1 MNNNEIL
8 VAVDLGSTHMAAIA
22 AIEQP
27 DGTLKIMALEEQ
39 GKTQILNNIRKG
51 IIENSS
57 QVSFKLNEMKQF
69 LRNRTHSEIN
79 TMFVALG
86 AKGMKMVEATVEHE
100 FDVLTSISQ
109 HTIDTMIAECKMEIE
124 QQNPEFS
131 VFDIIPISYTID
143 GQRKLT
149 DISKAKAKHI
159 SAQYVVV
166 VGILAIKRGI
176 DGSFDRSGI
185 VLEHSAL
192 KMYAQS
198 TAVLSD
204 EARQNGAVII
214 DLGGETTTMSAFHDG
229 RLQDLCV
236 VPLGAH
242 NITRDI
248 ASLEISE
255 EYAEKLK
262 LRKGCAIEKM
272 VTNPVC
278 VKIQNIVSGQPHV
291 EISTQ
296 QLAEIIEARLLEIL
310 TPIFRKI
317 KQLPFDLEN
326 GIVLTGG
333 GAMLEGICEFV
344 EMYTKFPV
352 TIGSHA
358 EWLADGTDAKYESPN
373 YSQLIGLLAL
383 GAQYRKENI
392 EQPIVKEP
400 KIKKGLFG
408 RLGDGVMSLFSDE
421 ENNN

>member
-1 MNNNEIL
+1 MNNEIL
-8 VAVDLGSTHMAAIA
+8 VAVDLGSTHITAVAAQ
-22 AIEQP
+22 EQT
-27 DGTLKIMALEEQ
+27 DGTLKILGLEEQ
-39 GKTQILNNIRKG
+39 PLSANTIRKG
-51 IIENSS
+51 VVENSS
-57 QVSFKLNEMKQF
+57 QVGFKLTEMRRYLQ
-69 LRNRTHSEIN
+69 NRTHSEIN
-79 TMFVALG
+79 SMFVSLG
-86 AKGMKMVEATVEHE
+86 GKGMKIVEASVNHE
-100 FDVLTSISQ
+100 FDVLTSISKN
-109 HTIDTMIAECKMEIE
+109 TIDSMIAECQREIE

-131 VFDIIPISYTID
+131 VFDVSPVSYILD
-143 GQRKLT
+143 GEREVN
-149 DISKAKAKHI
+149 DISNEKVKHI
-159 SAQYVVV
+159 SAQYLVV
-166 VGILAIKRGI
+166 VGILAIKGGI

-185 VLEHSAL
+185 VVEHSML
-192 KMYAQS
+192 KMHAQS
-198 TAVLSD
+198 TALLSD
-204 EARQNGAVII
+204 EARESGVVII
-214 DLGGETTTMSAFHDG
+214 DLGGETTTMSVFHDG
-229 RLQDLCV
+229 RLQDLYV

-248 ASLEISE
+248 ASLQISE

-358 EWLADGTDAKYESPN
+358 EWLADGTDEKYESPN

-383 GAQYRKENI
+383 GVQYRKENI

-400 KIKKGLFG
+400 KIKKKSIFG
-408 RLGDGVMSLFSDE
+408 RWNFGDGMLSLFSE
-421 ENNN
+421 GENNN